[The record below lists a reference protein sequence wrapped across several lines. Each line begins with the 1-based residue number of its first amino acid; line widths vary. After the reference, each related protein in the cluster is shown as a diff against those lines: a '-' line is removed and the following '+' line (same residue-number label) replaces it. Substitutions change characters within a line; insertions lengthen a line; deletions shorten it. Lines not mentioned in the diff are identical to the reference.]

1 MTIQPNRPSRSDAV
15 DKLSKE
21 LLEAITQDETVYP
34 WNPTDPESEAYFAE
48 LEQDFSITDCFSSE
62 EIETQSETFF
72 SRLHQHWETT
82 ESTQVEAALLEQFSD
97 VPLSWLETIARK
109 AKQMVK
115 TNLTELQ
122 QLVECVKPLL
132 SNWAEEDLLGLARL
146 ASAVQGNQVRLAP
159 WEELT
164 PLEQACLSLAIAQ
177 YALTQLEDF

>member
-1 MTIQPNRPSRSDAV
+1 MSNQFNRPSRPEAV

-34 WNPTDPESEAYFAE
+34 WNPIDPESEAYFAE

-62 EIETQSETFF
+62 EIETQAETFF

-97 VPLSWLETIARK
+97 VPLTWLETIAQK
-109 AKQMVK
+109 AKQTVK

-122 QLVECVKPLL
+122 QLVECIKPLFT
-132 SNWAEEDLLGLARL
+132 NWAEEDLLGLARL
-146 ASAVQGNQVRLAP
+146 AYAVQGNQVRFAP

-164 PLEQACLSLAIAQ
+164 PLEKARLSITIAQ
-177 YALTQLEDF
+177 YALTQLEN

>member
-62 EIETQSETFF
+62 EIETQAETFF
-72 SRLHQHWETT
+72 SRLQQHWETA
-82 ESTQVEAALLEQFSD
+82 ESTQEVEAALLEQFSD
-97 VPLSWLETIARK
+97 VPLSWLETIAHK
-109 AKQMVK
+109 AKQTVK

-146 ASAVQGNQVRLAP
+146 ASTVQGNRVRFAP

-177 YALTQLEDF
+177 YALTQLEN